1 MIDLESLS
9 YQQKL
14 EEIKNEVDKSVLDP
28 YFHSSLIENA
38 NNIKF
43 RIKERAFK
51 AQIRLRS
58 QANLLGS
65 LTQQNFVEKNKKR
78 LNSCYFN

>member
-1 MIDLESLS
+1 MEITPKIFYIDEECLDPDFKKLTGKSKTQTQNMIDLESLS

-14 EEIKNEVDKSVLDP
+14 DEIKNEVDKSVLDP

-38 NNIKF
+38 NKIKF

-51 AQIRLRS
+51 A
-58 QANLLGS
+58 
-65 LTQQNFVEKNKKR
+65 
-78 LNSCYFN
+78 